1 MGNFSEIQSSS
12 NFYKRKTDLD
22 IVTSLKA
29 RYFLS
34 EEKKYIS
41 YKSRHFR
48 LFTGKKLALLGLLFR
63 IQESIPFIFPP
74 SVTIASSVSNVT
86 LPKLRSITIFFPR
99 GQSQI
104 IYEFFQPLS
113 DIEQVTKVRL
123 T

>member
-1 MGNFSEIQSSS
+1 M
-12 NFYKRKTDLD
+12 
-22 IVTSLKA
+22 
-29 RYFLS
+29 
-34 EEKKYIS
+34 
-41 YKSRHFR
+41 
-48 LFTGKKLALLGLLFR
+48 GKKLAMLGLLFR

-86 LPKLRSITIFFPR
+86 LPKLGSITIFFPR

-113 DIEQVTKVRL
+113 DIEQVTKVRV